1 MSFIKESKKSVWK
14 PDSVFSIM
22 ANYKKYT
29 DEFGSA
35 FATNAIIGSL
45 KDEDENL
52 VALETVFKAEANIPS
67 RVKAAYPAGLK
78 GNPEFIEQMK
88 NWILNG
94 NYNYAAD
101 GVATVGGSG
110 AVFVGL
116 DMCLDYGQSVLLPEV
131 AWGSYKMM
139 AEEFGFDIV
148 KYDIYDIE
156 SMLKKAQDIAKK
168 QGKVLIAIN
177 SPCHNPCGKSYTI
190 AEWQK
195 IVDKL
200 NEISEYAEVI
210 LLNDV
215 AYIDYAFDPIKARE
229 YIKLFNELNEKVLV
243 LIAASC
249 SKSFTYYGHRLGTL
263 LILNKNEKIVEE
275 VEKGAELKVR
285 CTWST
290 CNNTA
295 MLSVGDVLKNH
306 KDEYINEKAPYV
318 EMIKKRSSLFMKEAD
333 DCHLEYYPYDEGFF
347 VTLKVEDEDLNTKF
361 HEALLNNH
369 IYTVKTVKGIRIA
382 ICSMSLKSIE
392 GLAYKIKEVL
402 ESVK

>member
-1 MSFIKESKKSVWK
+1 MSFIKETKKSVWK

-22 ANYKKYT
+22 ADYKKYV
-29 DEFGSA
+29 DEFGTEK
-35 FATNAIIGSL
+35 ATNAIIGSL
-45 KDEDENL
+45 KDEDEKL
-52 VALETVFKAEANIPS
+52 VALDSVFNCENAIPKA
-67 RVKAAYPAGLK
+67 VKAAYPAGLK

-94 NYNYAAD
+94 NYNYYAD

-139 AEEFGFDIV
+139 ANEFGFNIV
-148 KYDIYDIE
+148 NYDIYDIDG
-156 SMLKKAQDIAKK
+156 MLKKAEEIAKS
-168 QGKVLIAIN
+168 QGKLLLAIN

-190 AEWQK
+190 VEWQK

-200 NEISEYAEVI
+200 NEIGEYADVI

-229 YIKLFNELNEKVLV
+229 YIKLFNELSEKVLV
-243 LIAASC
+243 LICASC
-249 SKSFTYYGHRLGTL
+249 SKSFTYYGHRLGAL
-263 LILNKNEKIVEE
+263 LILNKNKEVVEE

-295 MLSVGDVLKNH
+295 MLAVGEVLKN
-306 KDEYINEKAPYV
+306 KKEEFILEKSKYIDL
-318 EMIKKRSSLFMKEAD
+318 IKERANLFKKEAD
-333 DCHLEYYPYDEGFF
+333 DCKLDYYPYDEGFF
-347 VTLKVEDEDLNTKF
+347 ITLKILDEELNNKL
-361 HEALLNNH
+361 HAALLENH

-382 ICSMSLKSIE
+382 ICSMSLKSIK
-392 GLAYKIKEVL
+392 GLAYRIKEVL
-402 ESVK
+402 ESVE

>member
-1 MSFIKESKKSVWK
+1 MSFIKESKKSIWK

-29 DEFGSA
+29 DEFGKA
-35 FATNAIIGSL
+35 AATNAIIGSL

-52 VALETVFKAEANIPS
+52 VSLNTVYDVENKIPNS
-67 RVKAAYPAGLK
+67 VKAAYPAGLK

-88 NWILNG
+88 NWILNN
-94 NYNYAAD
+94 NYNYYAD
-101 GVATVGGSG
+101 ALATVGGSG

-116 DMCLDYGQSVLLPEV
+116 DMCLEYGQSVLLPEI

-139 AEEFGFDIV
+139 ADEFGFNIV
-148 KYDIYDIE
+148 NYDIYDID
-156 SMLKKAQDIAKK
+156 SMLLKAEIIAKS

-177 SPCHNPCGKSYTI
+177 SPCHNPCGKSYTLD
-190 AEWQK
+190 EWKK
-195 IVDKL
+195 IVTKL
-200 NEISEYAEVI
+200 NEMSEYSEVI

-229 YIKLFNELNEKVLV
+229 YIKLFNDLNEKVLV
-243 LIAASC
+243 LIASSC
-249 SKSFTYYGHRLGTL
+249 SKSFTYYGHRLGAL

-295 MLSVGDVLKNH
+295 MLTVGEVLKNH
-306 KDEYINEKAPYV
+306 SEEFIEEKAKYIDL
-318 EMIKKRSSLFMKEAD
+318 IKQRAELFIKEAD
-333 DCHLEYYPYDEGFF
+333 DCKLEYYPYDEGFF
-347 VTLKVEDEDLNTKF
+347 VTLKVLDEDLNTKF
-361 HEALLNNH
+361 HEALLNKH

-382 ICSMSLKSIE
+382 ICSMSLDSIK
-392 GLAYKIKEVL
+392 GLAYKLKEVL
-402 ESVK
+402 ESVR